1 MGRSAGT
8 ISAPVVAGRSTK
20 DATGRKNGTHRIQHP
35 VAVML
40 PAATTRGPIDSMEQ
54 KSSIPI
60 ELLTTSG
67 QVSDLARILFQ
78 EHRIAIDTESN
89 SRHRY
94 PEKVCLVQV
103 ATSSKVYLIDT
114 LAVNDMKP
122 IGEVLADETVVN
134 VIQGADYDIRCLD
147 REWGFRVRN
156 LFDTS
161 IAARFVG
168 MNQTGLSVLTEV
180 LLGVHIPKDARIQKS
195 DWSRRLLSQEALNYA
210 AADVW
215 YLLSIQRALESK
227 LRTLSRSSWV
237 SEECA
242 RLDEIRYVAPDPETA
257 FLSLKGSRRLAGQ
270 EKAILKRLFMLR
282 EAEARRRN
290 QPPYYVLPHETLTYL
305 ASNPAADLAQ
315 LPSLRGQVDSRFGT
329 LLRAALQKGLADPPI
344 SSPVRYRM
352 EPPTPVEID
361 RLQMLKRWRA
371 NLGRQLSIDPALVWP
386 MASLERLGKAPRT
399 LGAELQS
406 PEVRQWQ
413 CEQFATSLGA
423 SLA

>member
-1 MGRSAGT
+1 
-8 ISAPVVAGRSTK
+8 
-20 DATGRKNGTHRIQHP
+20 
-35 VAVML
+35 
-40 PAATTRGPIDSMEQ
+40 MEH
-54 KSSIPI
+54 KSSIAI

-67 QVSDLARILFQ
+67 QVSDLARILFH
-78 EHRIAIDTESN
+78 EGCIAIDTESN

-94 PEKVCLVQV
+94 PERVCLVQV
-103 ATSSKVYLIDT
+103 ATNSKAYLIDT
-114 LAVNDMKP
+114 IAVDDMRP
-122 IGEVLADETVVN
+122 IGEVLADDTVVK
-134 VIQGADYDIRCLD
+134 VIQGAEYDIRCLD

-168 MNQTGLSVLTEV
+168 MQQIGLSALTEI

-195 DWSRRLLSQEALNYA
+195 DWSHRPLSQGALNYA
-210 AADVW
+210 ATDVW
-215 YLLSIQRALESK
+215 YLLSIQRALESR
-227 LRTLSRSSWV
+227 LRILSRASWV

-242 RLDEIRYVAPDPETA
+242 RLEEIRYVAPNPETA
-257 FLSLKGSRRLAGQ
+257 FLSLNGSRRLAGQ

-290 QPPYYVLPHETLTYL
+290 RPPYYVLPHETLIYL
-305 ASNPAADLAQ
+305 ASNPAADLTQ
-315 LPSLRGQVDSRFGT
+315 LPSLRKEVDSRFGR
-329 LLRAALQKGLADPPI
+329 LLRAALHRRLADPPI
-344 SSPVRYRM
+344 SDPIRYSI
-352 EPPTPVEID
+352 PPATQVEID
-361 RLQMLKRWRA
+361 RLQILKKWRA

-386 MASLERLGKAPRT
+386 MASLERLAKAPRT

-423 SLA
+423 SLV